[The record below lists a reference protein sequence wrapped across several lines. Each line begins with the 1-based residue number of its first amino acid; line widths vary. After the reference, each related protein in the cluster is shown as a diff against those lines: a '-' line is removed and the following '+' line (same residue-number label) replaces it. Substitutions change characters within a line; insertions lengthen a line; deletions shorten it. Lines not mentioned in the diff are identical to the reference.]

1 MQQDALLRGHMFNIE
16 NGGPHHRQCLSRIP
30 LTGIHSSCISI
41 RGLRNH
47 KCQSFFG
54 GIETRNPLSQAT
66 VIILFMDA
74 FHHKLHQ
81 SFKFLLLNVSLI
93 LLKRKPLEAQ
103 EANKVSNCECNPV
116 WAFLMCLRLFEG
128 IMLLYL
134 LGTHKGQ
141 EGVLATG
148 TPGPILSGQ
157 NPIMSAQCIVEKQ
170 AL

>member
-1 MQQDALLRGHMFNIE
+1 MVV
-16 NGGPHHRQCLSRIP
+16 
-30 LTGIHSSCISI
+30 LTIHSASAEFRSQ
-41 RGLRNH
+41 GFTVH
-47 KCQSFFG
+47 AFQSG
-54 GIETRNPLSQAT
+54 DSGITSVKVCWGEFETRKPLSQAT

-128 IMLLYL
+128 VMLLYL

-157 NPIMSAQCIVEKQ
+157 NPIMSAQCIVEKNSTVVN
-170 AL
+170 LY